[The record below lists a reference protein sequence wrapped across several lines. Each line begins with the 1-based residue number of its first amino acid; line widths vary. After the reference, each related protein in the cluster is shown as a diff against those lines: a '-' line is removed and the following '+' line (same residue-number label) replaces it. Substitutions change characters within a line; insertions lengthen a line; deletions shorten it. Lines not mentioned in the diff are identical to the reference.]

1 MELDERLLAAPPF
14 ALERSR
20 QVAADMAETAAKA
33 LKEALACLRG
43 GTLKLAASVR
53 AKEEKTDRYEDLLST
68 YLVNLSARPIS
79 EADSMEAAKLLKM
92 IGDFE
97 RIADHAV
104 NLVEAAE
111 ELQSKGLKLT
121 EAAAGEL
128 ATLCTAIQD
137 ILGLSL
143 AAFLEND
150 LSAAA
155 KVEPLEQVVDDLKEQ
170 LRTRHIRRLQKG
182 ACTLDAGFA
191 WFDLL
196 TDLER
201 TADHCSNIAACVTDA
216 SHDTLNLHQSLRQ
229 TRRVSHYALG
239 TRARKRKHPPGI
251 PLCPGN
257 TGKKEETPSGC
268 PIMPWEHGQERG
280 NMIYC
285 VEDDE
290 SIQSLELYALQGAGF
305 QAKGSSSWT

>member
-1 MELDERLLAAPPF
+1 M
-14 ALERSR
+14 
-20 QVAADMAETAAKA
+20 
-33 LKEALACLRG
+33 
-43 GTLKLAASVR
+43 
-53 AKEEKTDRYEDLLST
+53 
-68 YLVNLSARPIS
+68 
-79 EADSMEAAKLLKM
+79 
-92 IGDFE
+92 
-97 RIADHAV
+97 
-104 NLVEAAE
+104 EAAE

-229 TRRVSHYALG
+229 TRQDSEEFRKRYQEYTQRYAL
-239 TRARKRKHPPGI
+239 
-251 PLCPGN
+251 
-257 TGKKEETPSGC
+257 S
-268 PIMPWEHGQERG
+268 
-280 NMIYC
+280 
-285 VEDDE
+285 
-290 SIQSLELYALQGAGF
+290 
-305 QAKGSSSWT
+305 